1 MSAGLIAAI
10 WNDENTVIV
19 FLLDSDSND
28 NRIVMMIIIYAS
40 GHFGQYDGLAVPV
53 RVIIIYF

>member
-10 WNDENTVIV
+10 WNDKNTVIV
-19 FLLDSDSND
+19 FLFDSDSND
-28 NRIVMMIIIYAS
+28 NTIVMMIKIYAG

-53 RVIIIYF
+53 RVINIYF

>member
-10 WNDENTVIV
+10 WNDKDTVLV

-28 NRIVMMIIIYAS
+28 NTIVMMIMIYAG
-40 GHFGQYDGLAVPV
+40 GHFGQYDGLAVPI
-53 RVIIIYF
+53 RVIDIYF